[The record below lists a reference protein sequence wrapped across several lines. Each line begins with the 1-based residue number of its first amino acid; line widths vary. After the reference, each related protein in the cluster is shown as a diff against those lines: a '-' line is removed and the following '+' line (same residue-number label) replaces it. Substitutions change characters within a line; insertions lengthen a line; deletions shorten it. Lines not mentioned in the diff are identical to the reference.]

1 MKITRRQL
9 RRIIKEA
16 YGYPPPGMTAGEFL
30 WAETAKLI
38 FESGLDTDGANLFN
52 IQHRRGNA
60 LLIAAELEAIGAGE
74 IRPDK
79 YGGEA
84 FYSKP
89 DFNFVYGQTPK
100 YRRTNF

>member
-16 YGYPPPGMTAGEFL
+16 SGYPPSGMTAGEYQ
-30 WAETAKLI
+30 WAETARLI
-38 FESGLDTDGANLFN
+38 FESGLDVEGADLFD
-52 IQHRRGNA
+52 IHHSRGNA

-74 IRPDK
+74 IKPHK
-79 YGGEA
+79 YGGKA

-100 YRRTNF
+100 YRRANL